1 MKVSEIKIW
10 NTKLIKSK
18 INKYECLKGKEILP
32 FDQSQLIEQTKYAY
46 STLGKVLKKQLKIKR
61 KNKQRL

>member
-18 INKYECLKGKEILP
+18 INKYECLKGEEILP
-32 FDQSQLIEQTKYAY
+32 FDQSQIMQQVKFIYSPHGKLLKNTKY
-46 STLGKVLKKQLKIKR
+46 T
-61 KNKQRL
+61 